1 MLGIERDLLNGQTK
15 TMIDLHLNKIEHE
28 YSNITMWAAI
38 LTILFLVFSFYSI
51 FKMDELIQQGNE
63 GVKDIKQLKCDGE
76 KEVEKLKNT
85 TTELIENTEATV
97 NIFIQKQ
104 QERIN
109 DTFLVVIEKSDKIEQ
124 LSNNLLRNFDE
135 QRQALDKE
143 FQRISKEYEERI
155 KLLLNEKNR

>member
-1 MLGIERDLLNGQTK
+1 M
-15 TMIDLHLNKIEHE
+15 
-28 YSNITMWAAI
+28 
-38 LTILFLVFSFYSI
+38 
-51 FKMDELIQQGNE
+51 
-63 GVKDIKQLKCDGE
+63 
-76 KEVEKLKNT
+76 
-85 TTELIENTEATV
+85 